1 VVASSVVDSL
11 FQHQSGQTK
20 DYKIGICS
28 FSAMHTALQHRSGQT
43 KHYKIGI
50 CSFSAMHAALRKKS
64 KDCLAQIK
72 DNVYSCFS
80 EQAL

>member
-1 VVASSVVDSL
+1 VVTSSAVDSL

-28 FSAMHTALQHRSGQT
+28 FSAMHAALQHWSSQT
-43 KHYKIGI
+43 KNYKIGI

-64 KDCLAQIK
+64 KDFLFGSDK
-72 DNVYSCFS
+72 G
-80 EQAL
+80 